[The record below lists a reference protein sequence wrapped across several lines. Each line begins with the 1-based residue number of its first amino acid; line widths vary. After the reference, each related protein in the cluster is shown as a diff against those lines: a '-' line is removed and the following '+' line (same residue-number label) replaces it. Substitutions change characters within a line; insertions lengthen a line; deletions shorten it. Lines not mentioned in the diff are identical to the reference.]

1 MAYEWILYDGAK
13 NQMEIWST
21 KLDINIVVTTN
32 FYMKESPHSNVVC
45 KCTNHLGF
53 LGCIFKSARWILQL
67 WNHRQPWRETLLRHF
82 ITCMHLIKRLKRLL
96 KPSKPLGFSWLQ
108 FVFSTLVHTCAQP
121 RKWVFKITSVAG
133 RGLHWEFH
141 DRQPGPFAE
150 GPCGRALCGR
160 PLLSGEGE
168 PPAGE
173 GDPIWG
179 AVRLMIYHDVPTKH
193 DEFP

>member
-1 MAYEWILYDGAK
+1 MIFPLKSSMIFPVQFPVGKWHFDPSPPSSSTARRKHGGCRGFTHIWNQK
-13 NQMEIWST
+13 NTSY
-21 KLDINIVVTTN
+21 LSRRV
-32 FYMKESPHSNVVC
+32 
-45 KCTNHLGF
+45 GF
-53 LGCIFKSARWILQL
+53 CSCGITG
-67 WNHRQPWRETLLRHF
+67 NPEDF

-108 FVFSTLVHTCAQP
+108 FVFSALVHTFAQP